1 MKTNTQVEELRGVV
15 DKLLSMMK
23 VEEYGV
29 VPQSETLNKI
39 MDLFAHKLE
48 IKEQEVREQ
57 ERKIR
62 LCGELYT
69 KKEME
74 LAKIESY
81 KNGYI
86 DGGIDTLKSGGLDVG
101 TIHIDDMVDIDPEI
115 RKEIDDHFFEL
126 IDTNGD
132 K

>member
-1 MKTNTQVEELRGVV
+1 MTTNTQVEELRGVV

-29 VPQSETLNKI
+29 VPRSETLNKI
-39 MDLFAHKLE
+39 MDLFTAQLD

-69 KKEME
+69 NKEME

-86 DGGIDTLKSGGLDVG
+86 DGGIDTLKSGSLDVG